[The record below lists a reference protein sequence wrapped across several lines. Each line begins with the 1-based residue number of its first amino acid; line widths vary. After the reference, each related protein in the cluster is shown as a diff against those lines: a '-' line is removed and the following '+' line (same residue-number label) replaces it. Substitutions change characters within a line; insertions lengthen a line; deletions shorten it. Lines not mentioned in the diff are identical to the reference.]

1 MKTLSYIFA
10 TMMVGWL
17 IISACSSR
25 TNSLINTP
33 VPNLEGA
40 MPERLEIPEE
50 YADLVNP
57 LTDEKTAVSEGRILF
72 ESNCASCHGVNGG
85 GDGPA
90 AAGLEPPP
98 QNLSQIQADLSDAYL
113 FWRVSDGGLM
123 EPFNS
128 VMPAWRGIL
137 SEDHIWQIILFL
149 RTL

>member
-1 MKTLSYIFA
+1 
-10 TMMVGWL
+10 
-17 IISACSSR
+17 
-25 TNSLINTP
+25 
-33 VPNLEGA
+33 

-72 ESNCASCHGVNGG
+72 ESNCASCHGVNGE